1 MPILTAPLN
10 KRMRIIQW
18 LYILSL
24 EMMVPACSFKH
35 LRETSHSS
43 KKKGKWTTNSWR
55 EIKYLW
61 NPSDKK
67 RGQNCMQE
75 EKGHAEHCTASSVG
89 CYFDIPIWWK
99 FILQKN
105 HTNTDFTCFDLW
117 IRVAGGCSTSH
128 IWISVSL
135 NFMTLIPVFVLTNQ
149 HSCKKS
155 MFLKNQ
161 STFNFLSFFTR
172 DWYPC
177 L

>member
-43 KKKGKWTTNSWR
+43 MKKGKWIPNTWR

-99 FILQKN
+99 FILQEN

-135 NFMTLIPVFVLTNQ
+135 NVNLILWP
-149 HSCKKS
+149 
-155 MFLKNQ
+155 
-161 STFNFLSFFTR
+161 
-172 DWYPC
+172 
-177 L
+177 